1 MHTPHN
7 QSGYSP
13 AALEGLLVA
22 LRGEPN
28 LCTTNLDACGNVYGE
43 VVQLNNPLMH
53 GSVYYIPNQGAQ
65 LSASLDYVKAI
76 VAGIESSF
84 PRADKAGTWALTHRM
99 LRDNPPYS
107 ETAQSDYPHAY
118 QHLLHVSTIS
128 PDRTYNLIQ
137 HPTPAGQDGSSGT
150 PQVAIASLPLSQG
163 DAHANFLANQ
173 MPLLWTPQRMLD
185 VANGKTFQTGDFLI
199 YVGELR
205 SRRQA
210 QTGNQ
215 ASPAVVVCVSTHAGG
230 PDDDDTSSSP
240 PDENAIDFEYAQAS
254 IRELWNTIKKDI
266 TFGRAEVRE
275 HMQPAQTFGRSE
287 EQNREAV
294 ARMWCE
300 ALSPRA

>member
-1 MHTPHN
+1 MK
-7 QSGYSP
+7 Y
-13 AALEGLLVA
+13 
-22 LRGEPN
+22 
-28 LCTTNLDACGNVYGE
+28 
-43 VVQLNNPLMH
+43 H
-53 GSVYYIPNQGAQ
+53 GVYYIPNQGAQ

-107 ETAQSDYPHAY
+107 EAAQPDYPHAY

-137 HPTPAGQDGSSGT
+137 HPPQAGHDGSPGT
-150 PQVAIASLPLSQG
+150 VPQVAIASLSLHQG
-163 DAHANFLANQ
+163 DAHASFLANQ

-185 VANGKTFQTGDFLI
+185 VANGNTFQAGDFLI
-199 YVGELR
+199 HVGELR

-210 QTGNQ
+210 QAGNQ
-215 ASPAVVVCVSTHAGG
+215 TSPAVVVCVSTPAGG
-230 PDDDDTSSSP
+230 PDYDDDT
-240 PDENAIDFEYAQAS
+240 IDFEYAQAS

-266 TFGRAEVRE
+266 AFGRAEVRE
-275 HMQPAQTFGRSE
+275 HMQLAQDFGRSE
-287 EQNREAV
+287 EQDREAV
-294 ARMWCE
+294 ARIWCA

>member
-1 MHTPHN
+1 MDEN
-7 QSGYSP
+7 SVRC
-13 AALEGLLVA
+13 GLA
-22 LRGEPN
+22 I
-28 LCTTNLDACGNVYGE
+28 
-43 VVQLNNPLMH
+43 NND
-53 GSVYYIPNQGAQ
+53 SVYYIPNQGAQ
-65 LSASLDYVKAI
+65 LSVSLDYVKAI

-84 PRADKAGTWALTHRM
+84 PRADKAGTWGLTHRL

-107 ETAQSDYPHAY
+107 ETGRENYPHAY

-128 PDRTYNLIQ
+128 PDRAYNFIQ
-137 HPTPAGQDGSSGT
+137 HPPNAGQNGNVGAT
-150 PQVAIASLPLSQG
+150 PRIAIASLPLAQG
-163 DAHANFLANQ
+163 DAHAGFLANQ

-185 VANGKTFQTGDFLI
+185 VVNGKTFQAGDFLI

-215 ASPAVVVCVSTHAGG
+215 ISPAVVVCVSTHAGG
-230 PDDDDTSSSP
+230 PDNDDNTSSAP
-240 PDENAIDFEYAQAS
+240 ADDNAIDLEYAQAS

-275 HMQPAQTFGRSE
+275 QMQSVQGFGHGE

-294 ARMWCE
+294 VRMWCE
-300 ALSPRA
+300 ALLPRA